1 MQALKTNID
10 FFDIVFSQFRDHQW
24 FQVFLIVE
32 QNSLTIID
40 VVLFAMSWT
49 SPHICKKI
57 RLPSYAKAIAILISI
72 GMLCFMCVFFC
83 SRLEPTTLINEQ
95 NVSYI
100 NFVCCQNIF
109 SKKLPKSW
117 FFMYLTTFSYLGML
131 WTFDAMSHVTNSWC
145 HVTCCELLIPCQ
157 QIPWKTTLRSSYSNV
172 VQQLLVANVIT
183 CAITRCMAIIK
194 TRATDILCY
203 AHSLCVIREK
213 KERKW

>member
-40 VVLFAMSWT
+40 VVLFAMPWT
-49 SPHICKKI
+49 SPHIYKKI

-100 NFVCCQNIF
+100 CLLPKHLFKKAP
-109 SKKLPKSW
+109 KKLI
-117 FFMYLTTFSYLGML
+117 LHV
-131 WTFDAMSHVTNSWC
+131 SHHLFIFR
-145 HVTCCELLIPCQ
+145 HVV
-157 QIPWKTTLRSSYSNV
+157 NF
-172 VQQLLVANVIT
+172 
-183 CAITRCMAIIK
+183 
-194 TRATDILCY
+194 
-203 AHSLCVIREK
+203 
-213 KERKW
+213 